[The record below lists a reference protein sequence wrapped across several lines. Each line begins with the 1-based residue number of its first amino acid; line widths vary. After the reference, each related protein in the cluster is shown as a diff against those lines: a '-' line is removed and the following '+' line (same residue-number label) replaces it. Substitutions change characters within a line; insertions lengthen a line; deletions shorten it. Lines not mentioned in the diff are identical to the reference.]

1 MSMISSSGGRNRS
14 FCRSSRGLDIV
25 RLHLGK
31 PRPENHEPA
40 KTGIPKRKK
49 AGLDTRLSCKTD
61 YFITA
66 DQLDVSAASGF
77 FTGDFVPGGRV
88 ARSSVSRLE
97 WSIPRPSQSSVPA
110 PKPRCHWCW
119 REETRVG
126 RSEEHT
132 PELQS
137 L

>member
-77 FTGDFVPGGRV
+77 FTGDL
-88 ARSSVSRLE
+88 ASSNSK
-97 WSIPRPSQSSVPA
+97 S
-110 PKPRCHWCW
+110 KK
-119 REETRVG
+119 EETSRSPPGEILQIGRASGRERVC
-126 RSEEHT
+126 
-132 PELQS
+132 QS
-137 L
+137 V